1 MNEAQNDK
9 GIEFITKQELIKAW
23 NSLAKDN
30 IRKLFCCLKAR
41 PKVLFLLLRKIL
53 TLFNQEIIQNIRSI
67 YNQLSLIFKYRQ
79 DGINLDIQSNHTLE
93 KVMKPML
100 KEYHKDIFLNRN
112 QSNFEYGAIID
123 KIKHFYHN
131 DPLIKPYVNKE
142 IKTHLNKIFTLMNN
156 NLLSMFDNITKIFV
170 YLELHEP
177 TLCIS
182 LQDEFQYHKL
192 QTQNESSSHLQMIS
206 VFHSN
211 NTNNN
216 TNTISNEYVILI
228 PSPQFKHNQFPYN
241 SFQPI
246 VCFKPLTKT
255 NSKYKD
261 QSMKNK
267 LRFTIFERTNY
278 HINNNNNNNTYK
290 KTCLHP
296 FSSRNSNVIKHHSS
310 NIKVNSLH
318 HKGLQNDLCNSHK
331 EFFNEKTKL
340 MNKRFFNYDIK
351 LTSCSKPH
359 SKSKNKNRLTIST
372 EFDGVNHKHKN
383 GRNNHFIKHNT
394 DENEKQL
401 TIQHD
406 YLSKVPSQKRFKNVA
421 KTEKGKKGMKSGI
434 SIYRNY
440 CFKNK
445 KNYNTRMKYCARLNK
460 KIHNAQIVKTSL
472 SNPNLKKIINNNLL
486 YAYENAVTTVNSKQ
500 EISNNAFTSR
510 SNAGK

>member
-30 IRKLFCCLKAR
+30 IRKLFCCLKGR

-192 QTQNESSSHLQMIS
+192 QTQMNHLHI
-206 VFHSN
+206 
-211 NTNNN
+211 
-216 TNTISNEYVILI
+216 
-228 PSPQFKHNQFPYN
+228 
-241 SFQPI
+241 
-246 VCFKPLTKT
+246 
-255 NSKYKD
+255 YK
-261 QSMKNK
+261 
-267 LRFTIFERTNY
+267 
-278 HINNNNNNNTYK
+278 
-290 KTCLHP
+290 
-296 FSSRNSNVIKHHSS
+296 
-310 NIKVNSLH
+310 
-318 HKGLQNDLCNSHK
+318 
-331 EFFNEKTKL
+331 
-340 MNKRFFNYDIK
+340 
-351 LTSCSKPH
+351 
-359 SKSKNKNRLTIST
+359 
-372 EFDGVNHKHKN
+372 
-383 GRNNHFIKHNT
+383 
-394 DENEKQL
+394 
-401 TIQHD
+401 
-406 YLSKVPSQKRFKNVA
+406 
-421 KTEKGKKGMKSGI
+421 
-434 SIYRNY
+434 
-440 CFKNK
+440 
-445 KNYNTRMKYCARLNK
+445 
-460 KIHNAQIVKTSL
+460 
-472 SNPNLKKIINNNLL
+472 
-486 YAYENAVTTVNSKQ
+486 
-500 EISNNAFTSR
+500 
-510 SNAGK
+510 

>member
-1 MNEAQNDK
+1 M
-9 GIEFITKQELIKAW
+9 
-23 NSLAKDN
+23 S
-30 IRKLFCCLKAR
+30 
-41 PKVLFLLLRKIL
+41 
-53 TLFNQEIIQNIRSI
+53 
-67 YNQLSLIFKYRQ
+67 
-79 DGINLDIQSNHTLE
+79 
-93 KVMKPML
+93 
-100 KEYHKDIFLNRN
+100 
-112 QSNFEYGAIID
+112 
-123 KIKHFYHN
+123 
-131 DPLIKPYVNKE
+131 
-142 IKTHLNKIFTLMNN
+142 
-156 NLLSMFDNITKIFV
+156 
-170 YLELHEP
+170 
-177 TLCIS
+177 
-182 LQDEFQYHKL
+182 
-192 QTQNESSSHLQMIS
+192 
-206 VFHSN
+206 
-211 NTNNN
+211 
-216 TNTISNEYVILI
+216 ILI

-246 VCFKPLTKT
+246 VCFKPLTKN
-255 NSKYKD
+255 NSIYKD
-261 QSMKNK
+261 QCMKNK
-267 LRFTIFERTNY
+267 IRFTIFERTNC
-278 HINNNNNNNTYK
+278 HNNNNNTFK

-310 NIKVNSLH
+310 NIKVNSMH
-318 HKGLQNDLCNSHK
+318 RKGLQNDLCNSHK

-421 KTEKGKKGMKSGI
+421 KTEKGKKGLKSGI

-460 KIHNAQIVKTSL
+460 KIHNAQIVKTSF

-486 YAYENAVTTVNSKQ
+486 YAYENAVTMVNSKQ
-500 EISNNAFTSR
+500 ESSNNAFTSR
-510 SNAGK
+510 SNAGRQ